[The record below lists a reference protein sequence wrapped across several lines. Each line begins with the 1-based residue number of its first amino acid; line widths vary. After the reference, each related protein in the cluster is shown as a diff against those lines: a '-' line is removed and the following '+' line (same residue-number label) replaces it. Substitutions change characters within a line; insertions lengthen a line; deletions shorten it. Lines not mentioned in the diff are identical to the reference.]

1 MSELWDCYDKAF
13 NKIDGKV
20 LVRGHESEFSPDEY
34 HLVSEVAVRHE
45 DGTYLLMQR
54 DFRKIG
60 YPGKWELGAG
70 GSALQGESPEECAK
84 RELLEETG
92 LVADKLREVGR
103 ITINKN
109 HSHYVVYMAVVSCD
123 KDSVILQEGET
134 IDYKWVGKSE
144 ILTLKEKLA
153 TWRIFDML
161 PELE

>member
-1 MSELWDCYDKAF
+1 MCELWDCYDKVF

-34 HLVSEVAVRHE
+34 HLVCDIAVRHE

-54 DFRKIG
+54 DYRKIG

-92 LVADKLREVGR
+92 LVADKLWEVR
-103 ITINKN
+103 
-109 HSHYVVYMAVVSCD
+109 S
-123 KDSVILQEGET
+123 
-134 IDYKWVGKSE
+134 
-144 ILTLKEKLA
+144 
-153 TWRIFDML
+153 
-161 PELE
+161 